1 MLNTFICT
9 SLHELVGV
17 TYQDELLQQFDA
29 VYSLVLKTALAF
41 LLVFRLNRVAI
52 RYWEGRGMWGNI
64 TKHSRALV
72 SGILSH
78 CTDEDTKYRDSAIR
92 WTGAFAVAVI
102 HFIRNEKEC
111 PCEELS
117 GFLTKV
123 QTQKMMDS
131 NHCAL
136 YAANKIKYALKR
148 ALGVTGSTPTPIA
161 HARTIQLNIL
171 EEQVN
176 ALIFQVSG
184 MEKIRS
190 TPLPIV
196 YVTHLRTFLFLYLL
210 CLPYIWVVQWGWGT
224 IPLMAFTA
232 YALMGIEGAATECE
246 VPFRKDRAN
255 HLAMEAYTI
264 ILLNNIQGLVVQA
277 ANMNLEEQQE

>member
-1 MLNTFICT
+1 M
-9 SLHELVGV
+9 
-17 TYQDELLQQFDA
+17 
-29 VYSLVLKTALAF
+29 
-41 LLVFRLNRVAI
+41 
-52 RYWEGRGMWGNI
+52 
-64 TKHSRALV
+64 
-72 SGILSH
+72 
-78 CTDEDTKYRDSAIR
+78 
-92 WTGAFAVAVI
+92 AVI
-102 HFIRNEKEC
+102 HFIRNDKEF

-123 QTQKMMDS
+123 EIQKMMDS

-136 YAANKIKYALKR
+136 YAVNRIKYALKR
-148 ALGVTGSTPTPIA
+148 SLDVTGDTPTAIA
-161 HARTIQLNIL
+161 HARTIQLNLL

-176 ALIFQVSG
+176 SLIYQVSG

-196 YVTHLRTFLFLYLL
+196 YVTHLRTFLFLYLI

-232 YALMGIEGAATECE
+232 FALMGIEGAATECE

-255 HLAMEAYTI
+255 HLAMEGYTM

-277 ANMNLEEQQE
+277 ANMDLEELQE